1 MDIYAITN
9 IILPVFGLIGL
20 GYVSVW
26 AGFFKPEVGDGLA
39 AFVFNLAIPVLLFR
53 TLATV
58 EFGHV
63 SPLPLFASYF
73 LGLTAVWLAADAVT
87 QRLFGRDPVTGIVA
101 GFSAGFSNMVLLGI
115 PLALVAFGAER
126 ALPLFLIVSV
136 QLPLTF
142 SAAMILKARRARHEG
157 DAGAAGVL
165 KTIGRDLIRNP
176 IVISIVGG
184 ALWGVA
190 ELPLDGPIL
199 AILDKLGVAAVP
211 CALFAM
217 GMGLRRYGVA
227 GNVSLAIV
235 LSVLKLFA
243 VPGIFYL
250 LATRVFMLP
259 PDWVLIGTM
268 GAACPSGVNAW
279 LLASHFGTGQSIS
292 ASTITITA
300 AASIFTISGWLIF
313 LTS

>member
-1 MDIYAITN
+1 MDIYAIAN
-9 IILPVFGLIGL
+9 IVLPVFGLIGL
-20 GYVSVW
+20 GYLSVW
-26 AGFFKPEVGDGLA
+26 TGFFKPEVGDGLA
-39 AFVFNLAIPVLLFR
+39 AFVFNLAIPVLLFK

-58 EFGHV
+58 EFGHI

-73 LGLTAVWLAADAVT
+73 FGLALVWFTADLVARRV
-87 QRLFGRDPVTGIVA
+87 FGRDGITGIVA

-115 PLALVAFGAER
+115 PLALVAFGPER
-126 ALPLFLIVSV
+126 TLPLFLIVSV

-142 SAAMILKARRARHEG
+142 SAAMILRARRGERDDDTG
-157 DAGAAGVL
+157 TLGVL

-176 IVISIVGG
+176 IVITIVSG

-190 ELPLDGPIL
+190 GLPLGGPIL
-199 AILDKLGVAAVP
+199 SIMDKIAVAAVP

-217 GMGLRRYGVA
+217 GMGLRRYGIA
-227 GNVSLAIV
+227 GNIRLAVI

-243 VPGIFYL
+243 VPGLFYL

-259 PDWVLIGTM
+259 PDWVIVGTM
-268 GAACPSGVNAW
+268 GAACPAGVNAW
-279 LLASHFGTGQSIS
+279 LIANHFGTGQSIS
-292 ASTITITA
+292 ASTITMTA

-313 LTS
+313 LTG